1 MQTHTVQRI
10 ELEWLPFRRPLP
22 TASILPP
29 AQAPDNEVV
38 HLVELSIGIPRP
50 EIVPPAAKH
59 ERQFRDDLLHIFPA
73 VPLARD
79 LPNTVTEFLRRL
91 RARPPLP
98 EMLVR
103 RPASSH

>member
-22 TASILPP
+22 TASTLPP

-50 EIVPPAAKH
+50 E
-59 ERQFRDDLLHIFPA
+59 
-73 VPLARD
+73 
-79 LPNTVTEFLRRL
+79 
-91 RARPPLP
+91 
-98 EMLVR
+98 
-103 RPASSH
+103 